1 MIFNFSH
8 TDIELREVIH
18 ALELKIQTLQ
28 TLLQKMVNETNAQA
42 FRLPAANEAAQLGN
56 RADGGQRI
64 R

>member
-28 TLLQKMVNETNAQA
+28 TLLQKMVNEANAQA
-42 FRLPAANEAAQLGN
+42 APEIKQQTPDP
-56 RADGGQRI
+56 DGQGSHGGSD
-64 R
+64 